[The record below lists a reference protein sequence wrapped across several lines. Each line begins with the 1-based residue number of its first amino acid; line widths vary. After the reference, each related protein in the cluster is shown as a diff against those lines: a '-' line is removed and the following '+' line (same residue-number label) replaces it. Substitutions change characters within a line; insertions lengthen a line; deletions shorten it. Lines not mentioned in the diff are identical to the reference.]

1 MLRTHNY
8 DLYNLLG
15 HKGAETYSAGGCKNS
30 WTATADNSNSLIHVI
45 YLISGGNESSLK
57 YPFNVKL

>member
-45 YLISGGNESSLK
+45 YMISGGN
-57 YPFNVKL
+57 